1 MDYIPHKKTP
11 YIIYTRER
19 QELRFVHIPPFVYEE
34 RKARYEARIKAME
47 EYVTSEN
54 VCRSRM
60 LLRYFGEKN
69 EHNCGQCDV
78 CLSHRATDAL
88 TENSFD
94 FEELKKKI
102 SELLT
107 QKPLTPV
114 EIADKIEAK
123 REHQR
128 SHPILLEEGEWK
140 MQDGMYIFQNKLLPL
155 QRVTQ
160 K

>member
-1 MDYIPHKKTP
+1 MRHLQIPST
-11 YIIYTRER
+11 
-19 QELRFVHIPPFVYEE
+19 VYEE
-34 RKARYEARIKAME
+34 RKERYEKRISAMLD
-47 EYVTSEN
+47 YVSSDT

-60 LLRYFGEKN
+60 LLHYFGEKN

-78 CLSHRATDAL
+78 CLSHRATGAL

-114 EIADKIEAK
+114 EIADKIEAEK
-123 REHQR
+123 ESISEVIQY
-128 SHPILLEEGEWK
+128 LLEEGEWK
-140 MQDGMYIFQNKLLPL
+140 MQDGMIHISK
-155 QRVTQ
+155 
-160 K
+160 